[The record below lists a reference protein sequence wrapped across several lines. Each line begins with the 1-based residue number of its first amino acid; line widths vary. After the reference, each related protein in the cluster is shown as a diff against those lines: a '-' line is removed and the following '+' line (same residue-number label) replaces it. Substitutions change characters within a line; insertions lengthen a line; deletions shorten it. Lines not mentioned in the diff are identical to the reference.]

1 MNEKSEAIF
10 QLLCSHEEA
19 NQLLG
24 VQLAHSQ
31 LSKAERIALSEEWL
45 DFFCGRKDYKTY
57 FLYPIPFRYK
67 ESNYLH
73 AIGILS
79 DSMERLYIK
88 NIQHSKLP
96 ASFSFLKKLKELH
109 LDGLDLTDK
118 GTDFSNFKEL
128 QKLKISSCKIDSTVI
143 FSGLKK
149 LETLYLTYGLNKIVE
164 IGSLTNLKSLTLFE
178 SKITDWK
185 EGFKSLSELKKIERT
200 EYYQYKMQ

>member
-1 MNEKSEAIF
+1 MNEKSEAIL

-31 LSKAERIALSEEWL
+31 LSKAERNALSEEWL

-79 DSMERLYIK
+79 DSMERLI
-88 NIQHSKLP
+88 
-96 ASFSFLKKLKELH
+96 
-109 LDGLDLTDK
+109 LT
-118 GTDFSNFKEL
+118 GFVNW
-128 QKLKISSCKIDSTVI
+128 
-143 FSGLKK
+143 
-149 LETLYLTYGLNKIVE
+149 
-164 IGSLTNLKSLTLFE
+164 
-178 SKITDWK
+178 IT
-185 EGFKSLSELKKIERT
+185 
-200 EYYQYKMQ
+200 